1 MITSV
6 QNEKVKWVRALQ
18 REAQVRQEGQAFV
31 VEGVRLVEEALAA
44 DWPIQLVLYSGDLSE
59 RGRRLLQGFASRG
72 VSAEQVTEHVM
83 RAASDTQTPQGILAV
98 VTIHPLPVPEK
109 PDFVFIPD
117 GIRDPGNLGSM
128 LRTAAAAGVDA
139 VFLPKGSVDVFSP
152 KVVRAA
158 MGAHFRLPIWVAAWD
173 EIALRLRRSALEVY
187 LADVKAAEVYT
198 RFDLRS
204 PLALIVGG
212 EAAGAGEMAHQLA
225 HARLYIP
232 MAGGIESLN
241 AAAAAAVLLFE
252 VARQRSHTPSIPT

>member
-1 MITSV
+1 M
-6 QNEKVKWVRALQ
+6 
-18 REAQVRQEGQAFV
+18 
-31 VEGVRLVEEALAA
+31 EGVAPTVYEM
-44 DWPIQLVLYSGDLSE
+44 
-59 RGRRLLQGFASRG
+59 F
-72 VSAEQVTEHVM
+72 
-83 RAASDTQTPQGILAV
+83 
-98 VTIHPLPVPEK
+98 
-109 PDFVFIPD
+109 
-117 GIRDPGNLGSM
+117 LGSM